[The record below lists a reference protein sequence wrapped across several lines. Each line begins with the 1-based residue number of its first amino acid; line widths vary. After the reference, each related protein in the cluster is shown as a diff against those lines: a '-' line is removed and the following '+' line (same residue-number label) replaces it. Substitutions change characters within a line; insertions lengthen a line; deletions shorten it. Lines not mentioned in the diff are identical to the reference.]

1 MRRINTASVK
11 KALAI
16 ALCLLQLFL
25 VSACISSDD
34 LDRAYARGYSEGYE
48 DGYSDGLRQSS
59 APASSRSYSD
69 YASSPSSSAD
79 YILNTST
86 KKFHYPSCSTVG
98 QMKEENKQYF
108 SGSRSEIIAMGYDP
122 CGRCKP

>member
-1 MRRINTASVK
+1 MSTQAMKRTVVSIF
-11 KALAI
+11 
-16 ALCLLQLFL
+16 CLLQLFL
-25 VSACISSDD
+25 VSACISSEDVN
-34 LDRAYARGYSEGYE
+34 RAYARGYSEGYE

-59 APASSRSYSD
+59 APASSHSYSD